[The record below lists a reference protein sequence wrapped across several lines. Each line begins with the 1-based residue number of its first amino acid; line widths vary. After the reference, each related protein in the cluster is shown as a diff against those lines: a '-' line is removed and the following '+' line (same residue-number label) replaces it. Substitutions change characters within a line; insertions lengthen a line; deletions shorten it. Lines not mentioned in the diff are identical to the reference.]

1 MAESCP
7 SDKCKVQNVC
17 SEIHKLGYGDDPA
30 WLAIVLIVRNL
41 LAKFSCFSESQK
53 SLLKSYVFYELKKK
67 DNPDLAGGHKYID
80 SPRHTNYIEV
90 DTYLNYLATLRDR
103 FDWPEV
109 DESTYETLT
118 R

>member
-1 MAESCP
+1 MPVTITRAKETGLHY
-7 SDKCKVQNVC
+7 SD
-17 SEIHKLGYGDDPA
+17 
-30 WLAIVLIVRNL
+30 L
-41 LAKFSCFSESQK
+41 L
-53 SLLKSYVFYELKKK
+53 ELRKN

-103 FDWPEV
+103 FEWPEV
-109 DESTYETLT
+109 SEESYNSLI